1 MLKYN
6 AKLEK
11 MASDILV
18 KNDMMRLPVSLSVIA
33 KNLNIDVFQGEL
45 PEGISGAIRYNRENQ
60 KFQIMVEKRENFK
73 RQRFTVAHELAH
85 YFLQRNELS
94 NASEIH
100 HDMLY
105 RKTYTH
111 EEEEVDY
118 LASAILMEENMLK
131 KLYELNL
138 PIEALAEIFGVTVS
152 DITVRLMQLGVI

>member
-1 MLKYN
+1 MI
-6 AKLEK
+6 LEEVT
-11 MASDILV
+11 SNILV

-45 PEGISGAIRYNRENQ
+45 PEGISGAIRFNRENQ

-100 HDMLY
+100 YDMLY

>member
-73 RQRFTVAHELAH
+73 RQRF
-85 YFLQRNELS
+85 
-94 NASEIH
+94 
-100 HDMLY
+100 
-105 RKTYTH
+105 
-111 EEEEVDY
+111 
-118 LASAILMEENMLK
+118 AILMEENMLK